1 MFRSVAAFELRYQ
14 VRSPAFWITFII
26 FFLLTFA
33 ATASDNVQIGS
44 GGNVLVNSPFAI
56 AQTMMVMSVF
66 AIFILTAFV
75 ANVVIRDDETG
86 FGPIVHSTR
95 ISRFDYL
102 FGRFTGAWLAG
113 CLLFISTALGMMVG
127 AAMPWLDPE
136 TVGAFRAGHYLWT
149 YFVMCVPA
157 LFVCGAGFFAIATAT
172 RSMMWSY
179 VGVIVFLV
187 LYLVSGVFF
196 SKPGFEQAVALGDPF
211 GIGAYDIAT
220 KYWTAA
226 ERNTRM
232 PAFEGVLL
240 WNRVLWTGVA
250 FALLGLAWAFYARA
264 TRGARLPAGKAP
276 DRTSDKDASKA
287 KEPEARPSPSTSA
300 SPTLRAG
307 ARPGATRDAGW
318 AALWALAKFDIAAA
332 VRSPAFVVLLGIGFV
347 NASGGLW
354 FADDFYGTTI
364 HPVTR
369 VMIETLVG
377 SFTIIPLIIAV
388 YYAGELV
395 WRDRDRRIHEI
406 VGSTPAPD
414 WAFVLPKILAL
425 SIVLFA
431 TLASST
437 LAAIAVQAA
446 KGYFAFE
453 PAKYLAWYVLPY
465 SVSVVL
471 VAVLA
476 IFIQTLVP
484 QKALGWMLMLLFI
497 VSRLVM
503 DRLGFEHNLYQY
515 GSAPNVPLSDMNGQ
529 GDFAGFAW
537 WFRAYWSACA
547 VILAVLAYALWTRGV
562 GSPLRQ
568 RLAAVPRRL
577 SGTPAVIASV
587 AALAMAG
594 LGGWIF
600 YNTNVLNEYRTAID
614 VERDQAEYEKTL
626 IGFESVPQPRI
637 TDVKLT
643 VELYPEE
650 PRAVTRGEYVIQ
662 NRTDAPLEVVH
673 VRWIPPLE
681 MTKLEVE
688 GAKADKDFGRHNYRI
703 FRFDVPMQPMET
715 RTVRFETLRE
725 QQGFR
730 NSDNEHRIV
739 DNGTFLDNTEIAPL
753 LGMSREGLLQDRA
766 KRRKYGLPPE
776 LRPAKLEDD
785 SARRNSLLRN
795 DSDWVNSDI
804 TVSTSADQVAI
815 APGYLESDTVADGR
829 RTLRYV
835 SDAPIQNFFSVQSA
849 RYEVA
854 RDRWNDVELAVYYD
868 PAHAYN
874 VERMTTAMKAS
885 LDYFTAN
892 FSPFQ
897 FRQVRILEFPAYAD
911 FAQSFA
917 NTIPYSEGIGFI
929 ANYRDPEKIDM
940 VTYVT
945 AHEVGHQ
952 WWGHQVISADQQG
965 GTFLVESLAQYSALM
980 VMEQMY
986 GPEQIRKFL
995 KYELDRY
1002 LRRRGGEVL
1011 EELPLV
1017 RVENQPYIHYQKG
1030 GLALYLLKDQIGADK
1045 VNEALRGLLAQYA
1058 FQPAPY
1064 PNPTDLIRRF
1074 REVAGPEHQQLITDL
1089 FENITLY
1096 DVKVTEASAKQ
1107 RADGRWDVTLDVD
1120 ARKLYADGKGAET
1133 EAQLDETFDVGVFT
1147 VEPGREGYDAKSVI
1161 AVEQRPI
1168 HSGRQTITMVV
1179 DREPKVAGVDPFNKR
1194 IDRNSDDNLKTL

>member
-14 VRSPAFWITFII
+14 LKSPAFWVTFVI
-26 FFLLTFA
+26 FFLLTFG

-102 FGRFTGAWLAG
+102 FGRYTGAFLAG
-113 CLLFISTALGMMVG
+113 CLLFTSTALGMIAG

-136 TVGAFRAGHYLWT
+136 TVGPFQAAHYLWT
-149 YFVMCVPA
+149 YFVLCVPA
-157 LFVCGAGFFAIATAT
+157 LFVAGAGFFAIATAT

-187 LYLVSGVFF
+187 LYLVATAFF
-196 SKPGFEQAVALGDPF
+196 ARPEFANAVALGDPF
-211 GIGAYDIAT
+211 GLGAYDVAT

-226 ERNTRM
+226 ERNTRL

-240 WNRVLWTGVA
+240 WNRVLWTGIA
-250 FALLGLAWAFYARA
+250 FALLGLAWTFYGRA
-264 TRGARLPAGKAP
+264 ARGARLPGGKAP
-276 DRTSDKDASKA
+276 DRASA
-287 KEPEARPSPSTSA
+287 DEPSPAAQAAPRTAALPVATTA
-300 SPTLRAG
+300 SRK
-307 ARPGATRDAGW
+307 DAGW

-347 NASGGLW
+347 NAMGGLW

-377 SFTIIPLIIAV
+377 SFTIIPFVIAV

-395 WRDRDRRIHEI
+395 WRDRDRRMHEI
-406 VGSTPAPD
+406 VGSMPAPD

-425 SIVLFA
+425 AIVLFA
-431 TLASST
+431 TIASST
-437 LAAIAVQAA
+437 LAAVAVQAA

-453 PAKYLAWYVLPY
+453 PAKYLAWYVVPY

-471 VAVLA
+471 IAVLA

-497 VSRLVM
+497 VSRLTL
-503 DRLGFEHNLYQY
+503 DRLGLEHNLYQY
-515 GSAPNVPLSDMNGQ
+515 GSAPGVPLSDMNGQ

-537 WFRAYWSACA
+537 WFRAYWAACA
-547 VILAVLAYALWTRGV
+547 VILVVLAYALWTRGV

-577 SGTPAVIASV
+577 AGRPGAIAAV

-594 LGGWIF
+594 LGGWIW
-600 YNTNVLNEYRTAID
+600 YNTNVLNEYSTAI
-614 VERDQAEYEKTL
+614 EREAEQAEYEKAL
-626 IGFESVPQPRI
+626 IGYESVEQPRI
-637 TDVKLT
+637 TDVRLA
-643 VELYPEE
+643 VDLYPAE

-662 NRTDAPLEVVH
+662 NRTGAPLEVVH
-673 VRWIPPLE
+673 VRWLRPLE

-688 GAKADKDFGRHNYRI
+688 GARVEKDYGRHNYRI
-703 FRFDVPMQPMET
+703 YRYDRPMQPMEK
-715 RTVRFETLRE
+715 RTIRFETLRE
-725 QQGFR
+725 QRGFR
-730 NSDNEHRIV
+730 NSENERRIV
-739 DNGTFLDNTEIAPL
+739 DNGTFLDNTEIAPM

-785 SARRNSLLRN
+785 RARRYSLLRN
-795 DSDWVNSDI
+795 DSDWVTTDI
-804 TVSTSADQVAI
+804 TVTTSADQVAV
-815 APGYLESDTVADGR
+815 APGYLQSDEVKDGR

-835 SDAPIQNFFSVQSA
+835 GDAPIQNFFSVQSA

-897 FRQVRILEFPAYAD
+897 FRQVRVLEFPAYAD

-929 ANYRDPEKIDM
+929 ADFRDPEKIDM

-965 GTFLVESLAQYSALM
+965 ATFLVESLAQYSALM

-1030 GLALYLLKDQIGADK
+1030 GLAMYLLKDQIGADK
-1045 VNEALRGLLAQYA
+1045 VNEALRGLLAEYA

-1096 DVKVTEASAKQ
+1096 DVKVLEAGAKP
-1107 RADGRWDVTLDVD
+1107 RPDGRWDVTLEVD
-1120 ARKLYADGKGAET
+1120 ARKVYADGKGAET
-1133 EAQLDETFDVGVFT
+1133 EAPLTEAFDVGVFT
-1147 VEPGREGYDAKSVI
+1147 VEPGRKDYDAKSVI
-1161 AVEQRPI
+1161 AVERRPI
-1168 HSGRQTITMVV
+1168 RSGRQTITMVV